1 MSQYIETINAVLNEV
16 KKVVKGKDDIIQKVL
31 IAILAKGHILIE
43 DIPGVGKTTLA
54 MAFSRALALE
64 HKRMQFTPDVLPT
77 DVVGFTI
84 LNQNQQFEYKAGAI
98 LCNLFLA
105 DEINRTSSKTQ
116 SALLEVMEE
125 GRVTVDGITREV
137 PKPFIVI
144 ATQNPIGSIGTQM
157 LPESQLDR
165 FMVKLTMGYPDIQ
178 DEISILKGRQNN
190 NPIESVEKIIEADQI
205 LMMQEQAEAI
215 FVHDRIY
222 EYLASLVLATRTH
235 NLIQLGVSPR
245 GTIALTSMAKAR
257 AFVQGREFLLPE
269 DIQAVFVD
277 VVGHRLVLS
286 PKARISHVTLE
297 QILIDIMRQVPAPK
311 VG

>member
-235 NLIQLGVSPR
+235 DLIQLGISPR
-245 GTIALTSMAKAR
+245 GTIALTAMAKAR

-269 DIQAVFVD
+269 DIQAVFMD
-277 VVGHRLVLS
+277 VAGHRLVLS

>member
-64 HKRMQFTPDVLPT
+64 HRRMQFTPDVLPT

-84 LNQNQQFEYKAGAI
+84 LNQNQQFEYKPGAI

-245 GTIALTSMAKAR
+245 GTIALTAMAKAR

>member
-64 HKRMQFTPDVLPT
+64 HRRMQFTPDVLPT

-235 NLIQLGVSPR
+235 DLIQLGISPR

-269 DIQAVFVD
+269 DIQAVFMD
-277 VVGHRLVLS
+277 VAGHRLVLS

>member
-64 HKRMQFTPDVLPT
+64 HRRMQFTPDVLPT

>member
-64 HKRMQFTPDVLPT
+64 HRRMQFTPDVLPT

-235 NLIQLGVSPR
+235 NLIQLGISPR

-269 DIQAVFVD
+269 DIQAVFMD
-277 VVGHRLVLS
+277 VAGHRLVLS

-297 QILIDIMRQVPAPK
+297 QILINIMRQVPAPK